1 MTLGTLG
8 ERVPAEPLLTALR
21 DTNQFVSRAA
31 ALALAQ
37 THPEV
42 VSVLAAQAA
51 IQQPATPTTP
61 ATPRRPRLLHLTGAG
76 LAALLLVSMFIT
88 WLAFAQ
94 HFYPS
99 SFHQRPSTTHAGA
112 IIFTYRADQGV
123 VGSAPMWPSDSKYL
137 ALLSSFGYSVQVWD
151 MATGTLTQNPL
162 LPVPYAGF
170 NTISAMSW
178 SPNGRYLAI
187 TSEDSS
193 SRDAAVQVWD
203 ALTGSN
209 TLDFHGHAT
218 GLLYTAWSY
227 DGTSIAFSSDDGTV
241 QIWDPSTGQK
251 LLTFVGR
258 PGTGHRLFWS
268 DDNQFLLLS
277 SPDGTFQLWN
287 ALTGRNISTFR
298 TSKSTFIE
306 LSPDGRRM
314 VSLGDAGTTLQV
326 WDTFTGRALV
336 TYAKPASSGAW
347 QTFESRH
354 IFTANASEVQIWN
367 VLNGHTI
374 LEFPNPASSGT
385 WQVSPDGQYFAFAS
399 WDNSVQVWNT
409 ITGRKVSVYQGH
421 TAPLQV
427 LVWSSDN
434 QHIASASEDGTLQ
447 VWDAI
452 TGRGA
457 LTYHG
462 FPYVLSLT
470 WSPDSRLIAATS
482 AGNTVQVLQ
491 AI

>member
-1 MTLGTLG
+1 MEQTNHHDSEQDPFWENDWSPNLAHAGVPSVPSVPGTLLPTVLARLGLNNAPFSAEPSIGELVTALNDPAWQVRTAAIQALGSLDEPVPIEPLVAALDDEDLSVRAAAIWAIGSLDEQAPVDRLLTALHDSEWLVREMAAMTLGTLG

-21 DTNQFVSRAA
+21 DTNPFVSRAA

-42 VSVLAAQAA
+42 VSLLAAQVA

-61 ATPRRPRLLHLTGAG
+61 ATPATPSRPRLLHLTGAG
-76 LAALLLVSMFIT
+76 LAALLLVSMFIA

-94 HFYPS
+94 QFYPS
-99 SFHQRPSTTHAGA
+99 SFHERPSTTHAGA

-162 LPVPYAGF
+162 LPVPFAGF
-170 NTISAMSW
+170 NTVSAMSW

-241 QIWDPSTGQK
+241 QIWDPSMCHYTFEK
-251 LLTFVGR
+251 L
-258 PGTGHRLFWS
+258 P
-268 DDNQFLLLS
+268 LS
-277 SPDGTFQLWN
+277 SFQ
-287 ALTGRNISTFR
+287 APFCC
-298 TSKSTFIE
+298 
-306 LSPDGRRM
+306 P
-314 VSLGDAGTTLQV
+314 
-326 WDTFTGRALV
+326 
-336 TYAKPASSGAW
+336 
-347 QTFESRH
+347 
-354 IFTANASEVQIWN
+354 
-367 VLNGHTI
+367 TI
-374 LEFPNPASSGT
+374 
-385 WQVSPDGQYFAFAS
+385 
-399 WDNSVQVWNT
+399 
-409 ITGRKVSVYQGH
+409 
-421 TAPLQV
+421 
-427 LVWSSDN
+427 
-434 QHIASASEDGTLQ
+434 
-447 VWDAI
+447 
-452 TGRGA
+452 
-457 LTYHG
+457 
-462 FPYVLSLT
+462 
-470 WSPDSRLIAATS
+470 
-482 AGNTVQVLQ
+482 
-491 AI
+491 

>member
-1 MTLGTLG
+1 MLARLGLNNAPFSAEPSIDELVTALNDPAWQVRTAAIQALGSLDEPVPIEPLVAALDDEDLSVRTAAIWAIGSLDEQAPVDRLLTALHDSEWLVREMAAMTLGTLG
-8 ERVPAEPLLTALR
+8 ERVPTEPLLTALR
-21 DTNQFVSRAA
+21 ATNPFVSRAA

-42 VSVLAAQAA
+42 VSVLAAQVA

-61 ATPRRPRLLHLTGAG
+61 TTPATPATPSRPRLLHLAGAG
-76 LAALLLVSMFIT
+76 LAALLLVSMFIA

-94 HFYPS
+94 QFYPS
-99 SFHQRPSTTHAGA
+99 SSHQRPSTTHAGA

-151 MATGTLTQNPL
+151 MATGTLSQNPL

-193 SRDAAVQVWD
+193 SRDAAVQMWD

-251 LLTFVGR
+251 LLTFVGH

-268 DDNQFLLLS
+268 VDNQFLLLS

-287 ALTGRNISTFR
+287 ALTGRNILTFH
-298 TSKSTFIE
+298 TSKSTFTDP
-306 LSPDGRRM
+306 LNVYSAAAYDC
-314 VSLGDAGTTLQV
+314 
-326 WDTFTGRALV
+326 
-336 TYAKPASSGAW
+336 
-347 QTFESRH
+347 
-354 IFTANASEVQIWN
+354 AN
-367 VLNGHTI
+367 I
-374 LEFPNPASSGT
+374 L
-385 WQVSPDGQYFAFAS
+385 
-399 WDNSVQVWNT
+399 
-409 ITGRKVSVYQGH
+409 I
-421 TAPLQV
+421 
-427 LVWSSDN
+427 
-434 QHIASASEDGTLQ
+434 
-447 VWDAI
+447 
-452 TGRGA
+452 
-457 LTYHG
+457 
-462 FPYVLSLT
+462 
-470 WSPDSRLIAATS
+470 
-482 AGNTVQVLQ
+482 Q
-491 AI
+491 AIKTALANGAHTPANSGDLAGAKAFRQAVINAVLGWDHRPAGLRLQW